1 MTRLRICCAPWLLLA
16 ASAAGA
22 LPTTATT
29 ATTPTTPTT
38 PSPVI
43 SFAEAAQLALIDS
56 SAPTPLLTTLLE
68 HERTCRPASGVD
80 SGVDRAADT
89 DRTRCRIR
97 ALLGHVYDVD
107 ATAQQ
112 TALDLYERSGT
123 VAGLLP
129 EQDMDGAYRG
139 QLHLVP
145 HLPVGND
152 AKHLRFAADALL
164 DFDDF
169 FARLGAP
176 VSFRWRPLGLRFFE
190 SVKRKTPSA
199 FAVGWTVS
207 YNVRGSLFVSAA
219 AVRETLFH
227 EVFHL
232 NDQSRGHWSLTA
244 LQDTYRAIVARC
256 GMNQACLKPYAPD
269 HIVVRGGTYY
279 AFMPDNGVTEYAADV
294 ARRYYVE
301 QRALLHGQQ
310 VKHPFK
316 CGPAQ
321 NARAWQ
327 LVVDEFF
334 GGIDR
339 VPACR

>member
-1 MTRLRICCAPWLLLA
+1 MSRLRICCAPLLLLA
-16 ASAAGA
+16 SSWAGA
-22 LPTTATT
+22 LPATST
-29 ATTPTTPTT
+29 PPPAPPTPT
-38 PSPVI
+38 PVI

-56 SAPTPLLTTLLE
+56 SAPTPLLTALLE
-68 HERTCRPASGVD
+68 DERTCGVD
-80 SGVDRAADT
+80 RVADRVADRAADN

-97 ALLGHVYDVD
+97 ALLGHVYDGD
-107 ATAQQ
+107 ATAQR

-176 VSFRWRPLGLRFFE
+176 VRFRWRPLGLRFFE

-219 AVRETLFH
+219 AVRETFFH
-227 EVFHL
+227 EIFHL

-244 LQDTYRAIVARC
+244 LGDVYRAIVARC
-256 GMNQACLKPYAPD
+256 GMNRACLKPYAPD

-310 VKHPFK
+310 VKQPFK
-316 CGPAQ
+316 CGPPE